1 MSLVFSVYLFFYSR
15 RPKQL
20 QIFSKT
26 KYVWFF
32 NVYLNFL
39 LTLTVFRLFP
49 FIGFSSKNSKILVNH
64 QFSIVDLLLLIELK
78 KCFNPCIPDT
88 LRTFDKQLKFKY
100 EVQMFTLSVCVIYV
114 NRLTLKPF
122 GRPFEIKTGIQG
134 LFQLWKNV

>member
-15 RPKQL
+15 CPKQL
-20 QIFSKT
+20 FFSKT
-26 KYVWFF
+26 KYVWSF

-49 FIGFSSKNSKILVNH
+49 FIGFSSKNFKILVNH
-64 QFSIVDLLLLIELK
+64 QFLIVDLLLLIELK

-88 LRTFDKQLKFKY
+88 FRTLDNQLKCKY
-100 EVQMFTLSVCVIYV
+100 EVQMFTLSVCVMYV

-122 GRPFEIKTGIQG
+122 GRPFKIKTGIQG